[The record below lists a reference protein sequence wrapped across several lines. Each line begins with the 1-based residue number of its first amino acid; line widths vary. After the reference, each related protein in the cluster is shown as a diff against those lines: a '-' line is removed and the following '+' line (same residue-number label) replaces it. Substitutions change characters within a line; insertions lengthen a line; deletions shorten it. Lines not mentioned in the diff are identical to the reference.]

1 MLTETQGFFP
11 ERSFSAFSPSQA
23 AVPRQKPAGGRQ
35 DGPPEAA
42 ICSLHQFNPVTRH
55 PTAGVARR
63 ELPGTRGHRTRSSGT
78 SPALNRGTSKLDPHF
93 QSAPTRLPKGSPQ
106 PNDHPDPPPQP
117 CRRAGL
123 TALLTLLPSRP
134 ARAPRP
140 AHPAARSPS
149 RRASR
154 TAPALPAAPPPA
166 PLPSLPPARPAGR
179 PAPGPAP
186 IEPPPR

>member
-106 PNDHPDPPPQP
+106 PNDHPDPPP
-117 CRRAGL
+117 
-123 TALLTLLPSRP
+123 
-134 ARAPRP
+134 
-140 AHPAARSPS
+140 
-149 RRASR
+149 
-154 TAPALPAAPPPA
+154 PALPPGRTHRSPHAPSQQARPSPPPGSPGSSQ
-166 PLPSLPPARPAGR
+166 PLS
-179 PAPGPAP
+179 
-186 IEPPPR
+186 PRF